1 MLQGFNDSVLQLMKE
16 KILDFD
22 VIVDGMMGMAFDSS
36 FIFAETSAAW
46 GQESA
51 SVLGRSFI
59 TNLFAENSSLPNNF
73 DVQLGRSDA
82 VEDGCG
88 TFVISGH
95 SPSFVN
101 VTHAP
106 KIPRIGTDRWAFA
119 VDEMRVNGKTV
130 SFNKS
135 SAVAGAPAG
144 KLVAML
150 DTGYSFPPIPPAAV
164 DAIYRTI
171 PGSIF
176 SAPDNEYFVPCN
188 STTMVSFFLGYVVC
202 SIHFLISLTSDMTFI
217 AVKSFLSILWISP
230 TRSRTRYLSRMGH
243 RQTLLSAR
251 ARTNLSTST
260 PYLSLV
266 SIWPSAMLSCGT
278 STYRMSYCCGPI
290 VAFELMSYAV
300 SITVTSIL
308 GLMLRALLLSR

>member
-1 MLQGFNDSVLQLMKE
+1 MLQVFNDPGLQLMKE
-16 KILDFD
+16 QILDFD
-22 VIVDGMMGMAFDSS
+22 VVVDGMMGMAFDSS
-36 FIFAETSAAW
+36 FIFAEMSAAW

-101 VTHAP
+101 VTYAP
-106 KIPRIGTDRWAFA
+106 RIPRIGTDRWAFA
-119 VDEMRVNGKTV
+119 VDEMRVNGKAV

-188 STTMVSFFLGYVVC
+188 STTMVSFFLGYVVY
-202 SIHFLISLTSDMTFI
+202 SIRFIILLTSDISLI
-217 AVKSFLSILWISP
+217 AAKSSPSILWISR
-230 TRSRTRYLSRMGH
+230 TRSLIRYLSRMGH
-243 RQTLLSAR
+243 RQMLLSAR
-251 ARTNLSTST
+251 ARTNPSTST
-260 PYLSLV
+260 PHLSLV
-266 SIWPSAMLSCGT
+266 SIWPLVMLSYGT
-278 STYRMSYCCGPI
+278 FTSRMHCYCGPI
-290 VAFELMSYAV
+290 VTL
-300 SITVTSIL
+300 
-308 GLMLRALLLSR
+308 